1 MSLVICKLPKAGLGN
16 QMFPLLKAYV
26 FAHLNRLPVLVTN
39 YHHIKVGPYLRREKN
54 KRKYRGLF
62 NFQRSVLG
70 ALWERRKLVVSQ
82 HYKSIEEP
90 PLSNIGA
97 KFVKDTAYL
106 FSAIPF
112 WENYF
117 DGLKE
122 NRAVA
127 IELLKS
133 LVRPEVLVEVN
144 RKPTPVI
151 GLHVRLG
158 DFRKLR
164 PGEDF
169 SKVGAVRT
177 PETYFIEIIQGIRK
191 IHGTDLKVSLF
202 TDGRAEELAG
212 ILSCDGVELVNGNS
226 DLADLLLLSRSNI
239 IVTSAGSTFSYWA
252 GFLSGGI
259 LLMHPDH
266 LHEPIRPEEVNELSY
281 EGIFNQ
287 QDQRLVNLIRS
298 ITVN

>member
-1 MSLVICKLPKAGLGN
+1 LSIVICKLPKAGLGN
-16 QMFPLLKAYV
+16 QLFPLLKAHV

-54 KRKYRGLF
+54 KRKYRGF
-62 NFQRSVLG
+62 FKFQRSVLG

-82 HYKSIEEP
+82 HYKAVEDP
-90 PLSNIGA
+90 PLCNIGA

-106 FSAIPF
+106 FSAMPS

-122 NRAVA
+122 HRSVA
-127 IELLKS
+127 MELFNS
-133 LVRPEVLVEVN
+133 LVRPELLAEVN
-144 RKPTPVI
+144 QKSPPVI

-177 PETYFIEIIQGIRK
+177 PETYFVDIIRGIRK

-212 ILSCDGVELVNGNS
+212 ILACDRVELVNGNN
-226 DLADLLLLSRSNI
+226 DLADLLLLSRSKI

-252 GFLSGGI
+252 GFLSGGV

-266 LHEPIRPEEVNELSY
+266 LHQPIRPGEVNELSY
-281 EGIFNQ
+281 EGIFNE
-287 QDQRLVNLIRS
+287 QDQRLVNLIRA
-298 ITVN
+298 IRVD